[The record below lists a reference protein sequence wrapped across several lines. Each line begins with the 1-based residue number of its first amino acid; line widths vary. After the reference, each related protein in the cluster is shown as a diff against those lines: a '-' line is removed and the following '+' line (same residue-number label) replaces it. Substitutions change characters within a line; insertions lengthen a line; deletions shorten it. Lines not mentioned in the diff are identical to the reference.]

1 MSAFGPKRT
10 YPCAVQESA
19 FGPKRT
25 LTTKFYR
32 GALRSREGF
41 RSFRPNG
48 TSDDAVSRECHAP
61 SRLHFFSR
69 RRVGRLLPRC
79 DRSEPIQGLP
89 CRYAPSGCADRREI
103 AAWGDLKKLEQHG
116 YALGK
121 NL

>member
-19 FGPKRT
+19 FDPKRT
-25 LTTKFYR
+25 LTTNGFDPSARTEQVIKF
-32 GALRSREGF
+32 APL
-41 RSFRPNG
+41 N
-48 TSDDAVSRECHAP
+48 DAVSRECHAP

-89 CRYAPSGCADRREI
+89 CRYASSGCADRRDI
-103 AAWGDLKKLEQHG
+103 AAWADLTYLNPHAYPLSHTLPTQP
-116 YALGK
+116 
-121 NL
+121 